1 MTSNLSGQCESQGVN
16 NPSCAP
22 GAVKYEA
29 KIILPIK
36 EFSNEAHD
44 SPMSAYVPENPPI
57 EEQKV
62 LILFIQMF
70 NSARHAHQNQI
81 NPFNYA
87 TPVYFPRK
95 RK

>member
-1 MTSNLSGQCESQGVN
+1 MN

-36 EFSNEAHD
+36 KFSSEAQD

-57 EEQKV
+57 AEQKV
-62 LILFIQMF
+62 LILFIQIF
-70 NSARHAHQNQI
+70 NSARCAHQNQI
-81 NPFNYA
+81 HPFNYA
-87 TPVYFPRK
+87 TPVYFLRK